1 MEFGSMTIRT
11 ITIYLIIAFFFRLM
25 GKREIGELSLLDLV
39 VYILLTEIAAI
50 GIDNHDQPIFEVAYP
65 MLLIVAIQIILSII
79 SLRSV
84 RFRKLLDGT
93 PVLII
98 SNGKVLEREMK
109 RQRYTFDDLLLQLR
123 EKDIG
128 DVRDVEYAILEPTGK
143 LSIFKKN
150 LDNNPN
156 HSSLTFPLIL
166 DGEIQEDNLAHY
178 NKDKVWLLQQLKNH
192 GYCDVGQIAYCSLR
206 DDEIFFDKKDVE

>member
-1 MEFGSMTIRT
+1 MTIRT
-11 ITIYLIIAFFFRLM
+11 IVIYLIIAFFFRIM

-65 MLLIVAIQIILSII
+65 MFLIVVIQIIFSII
-79 SLRSV
+79 SLKSV

-98 SNGKVLEREMK
+98 SDGKILEKEMK
-109 RQRYTFDDLLLQLR
+109 KQRYTFDDLLLQLR

-128 DVRDVEYAILEPTGK
+128 DVRDVAYAILEPTGK
-143 LSIFKKN
+143 LSIFKKE
-150 LDNNPN
+150 LDKSPEY
-156 HSSLTFPLIL
+156 SSLTFPLIL
-166 DGEIQEDNLAHY
+166 DGAVQEDNLKHY
-178 NKDKVWLLQQLKNH
+178 NKDKVWLLQQLKNN
-192 GYCDVGQIAYCSLR
+192 GYNDFKQIAYCSFRGNELF
-206 DDEIFFDKKDVE
+206 IDKKEIE

>member
-11 ITIYLIIAFFFRLM
+11 IMIYLIIAFFFRIM

-50 GIDNHDQPIFEVAYP
+50 GIETLDEPIVKVVYP
-65 MLLIVAIQIILSII
+65 MFLIVLIQIIFSLI
-79 SLRSV
+79 SLKSV
-84 RFRKLLDGT
+84 KFRKILDGK
-93 PVLII
+93 PVLLI
-98 SNGKVLEREMK
+98 SKGKVLDKEMR

-143 LSIFKKN
+143 LSIFKKELN
-150 LDNNPN
+150 GDINY
-156 HSSLTFPLIL
+156 SSLTFPLIL
-166 DGEIQEDNLAHY
+166 DGVVQEDNLKQY
-178 NKDKVWLLQQLKNH
+178 KKDKVWLLLQLKKH
-192 GYCDVGQIAYCSLR
+192 GFHDFNEIAFCSVR
-206 DDEIFFDKKDVE
+206 NGEIFFDKKDV

>member
-1 MEFGSMTIRT
+1 MDLGSMTIRT
-11 ITIYLIIAFFFRLM
+11 IAIYLIIAFFFRIM

-65 MLLIVAIQIILSII
+65 MLLIVGIQIIFSLI
-79 SLRSV
+79 SLKSV
-84 RFRKLLDGT
+84 KFRKLLDGS

-98 SNGKVLEREMK
+98 SNGKILEKEMK
-109 RQRYTFDDLLLQLR
+109 KQRYTFDDLLLQLR

-128 DVRDVEYAILEPTGK
+128 DIRDVEYAILEPTGK

-150 LDNNPN
+150 SEENR
-156 HSSLTFPLIL
+156 HSALTFPLIL
-166 DGEIQEDNLAHY
+166 DGIVQEDNLSHY
-178 NKDKVWLLQQLKNH
+178 KKDKEWLLQQLKNH
-192 GYCDVGQIAYCSLR
+192 GYTHFEQISYCSVR
-206 DDEIFFDKKDVE
+206 DDEVFFDKKEME